1 MTQPRSQ
8 ERLTVYCQQ
17 ASRLVRARRYFIEQY
32 LRLHHYTDVR
42 WHEEHDSIVLSMT
55 AEGRSYWLWVS
66 ETWLMA
72 STNARVEERL
82 DRLQTCRIVREHGAA
97 YLDMTRTGQE
107 VVSPSCRLAPRG
119 GRARND
125 DEQKSEND

>member
-1 MTQPRSQ
+1 
-8 ERLTVYCQQ
+8 
-17 ASRLVRARRYFIEQY
+17 LVRARRYFIEQY

-42 WHEEHDSIVLSMT
+42 CHEEHDSIVFSMT

-72 STNARVEERL
+72 STHARVEERL
-82 DRLQTCRIVREHGAA
+82 DRLQTCRKMREHGAA

-107 VVSPSCRLAPRG
+107 VVSPSYRLAPRG
-119 GRARND
+119 GRAHKD